1 MKKLMF
7 LFTILLL
14 VSCNMKDK
22 EGNAPL
28 IEDENGYLV
37 DNPNYH
43 SDAYYKASEIV
54 DSTTE
59 ANKEEVKEL
68 QKNMKQFVDSLN
80 QAEKLKK

>member
-7 LFTILLL
+7 LFTLLLL
-14 VSCNMKDK
+14 VSCSMKDK

-80 QAEKLKK
+80 KAEKK

>member
-14 VSCNMKDK
+14 VSCSMKDK

-80 QAEKLKK
+80 KAEKNNK

>member
-1 MKKLMF
+1 MKKLF
-7 LFTILLL
+7 FLGLAILFT
-14 VSCNMKDK
+14 SCSLKDK

-59 ANKEEVKEL
+59 ANKDEVKEIE
-68 QKNMKQFVDSLN
+68 MKIEEIVPQIFL
-80 QAEKLKK
+80 

>member
-14 VSCNMKDK
+14 VSCSMKDK

-28 IEDENGYLV
+28 IEGENGYLV

-80 QAEKLKK
+80 KAEKK

>member
-1 MKKLMF
+1 MKKLF
-7 LFTILLL
+7 FLGLAILFT
-14 VSCNMKDK
+14 SCSLKDK

-59 ANKEEVKEL
+59 ANKDEVKEL
-68 QKNMKQFVDSLN
+68 RKNMKQFVDSL
-80 QAEKLKK
+80 QEAEKNNK

>member
-7 LFTILLL
+7 LFTILSL
-14 VSCNMKDK
+14 VSCSMKDK

-28 IEDENGYLV
+28 IEDENGYFV

-80 QAEKLKK
+80 KAEKNNK

>member
-1 MKKLMF
+1 MKKLIF
-7 LFTILLL
+7 LFTILSL
-14 VSCNMKDK
+14 VSCSMKDK

-28 IEDENGYLV
+28 IEDENGYFV

-54 DSTTE
+54 DSTKE

-68 QKNMKQFVDSLN
+68 QKNMKQFADSLVKADKN
-80 QAEKLKK
+80 K

>member
-14 VSCNMKDK
+14 VSCSMKDK

-54 DSTTE
+54 DSTKE

-68 QKNMKQFVDSLN
+68 QKNMKQFVDSLSK
-80 QAEKLKK
+80 AEKK

>member
-7 LFTILLL
+7 LFTILSL
-14 VSCNMKDK
+14 VSCSMKDK

-80 QAEKLKK
+80 KAEKK

>member
-68 QKNMKQFVDSLN
+68 QKNMKQFADSLVKADKN
-80 QAEKLKK
+80 K

>member
-14 VSCNMKDK
+14 VSCSMKDK

-68 QKNMKQFVDSLN
+68 QKNMKQIVDSLN
-80 QAEKLKK
+80 KAEKK

>member
-14 VSCNMKDK
+14 LSCSMKDK

>member
-68 QKNMKQFVDSLN
+68 QKNMKQIDDS
-80 QAEKLKK
+80 

>member
-14 VSCNMKDK
+14 VSCSMKDK

-80 QAEKLKK
+80 KAEKNNQ

>member
-14 VSCNMKDK
+14 VSCSMKDK

-80 QAEKLKK
+80 KAEKK

>member
-54 DSTTE
+54 ESTTE

>member
-1 MKKLMF
+1 MKELMF

-14 VSCNMKDK
+14 VSCSMKDK

-80 QAEKLKK
+80 KAEKNNK

>member
-1 MKKLMF
+1 MF

>member
-7 LFTILLL
+7 LFTILSL
-14 VSCNMKDK
+14 VSCSMKDK

-68 QKNMKQFVDSLN
+68 RKNMKQFVDSL
-80 QAEKLKK
+80 QEAEKNK

>member
-1 MKKLMF
+1 MF
-7 LFTILLL
+7 LFTSVLLL
-14 VSCNMKDK
+14 SCNMKDK

>member
-7 LFTILLL
+7 LFTILSL
-14 VSCNMKDK
+14 VSCSMKDK

-80 QAEKLKK
+80 KAEKNNK

>member
-1 MKKLMF
+1 MKKLIF
-7 LFTILLL
+7 LFIILSL
-14 VSCNMKDK
+14 VSCSMKDK

-28 IEDENGYLV
+28 IEDENGYFV

-59 ANKEEVKEL
+59 ANKDEVKEL
-68 QKNMKQFVDSLN
+68 RKNMKQFVDSL
-80 QAEKLKK
+80 QEAEKNK